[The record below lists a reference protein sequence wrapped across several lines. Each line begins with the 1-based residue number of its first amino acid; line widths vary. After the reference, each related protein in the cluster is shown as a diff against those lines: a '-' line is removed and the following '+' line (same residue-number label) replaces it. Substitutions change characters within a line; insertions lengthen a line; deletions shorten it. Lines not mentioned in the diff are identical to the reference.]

1 MRRLSCVSANP
12 PVSGGTPAAT
22 DGFRIYP
29 AFHETDAVADR
40 TKTQGNSGFLQAYN
54 RKKLR
59 RLGKMKWEPRS
70 LLKEPVTVE
79 TASPA

>member
-1 MRRLSCVSANP
+1 M
-12 PVSGGTPAAT
+12 
-22 DGFRIYP
+22 
-29 AFHETDAVADR
+29 ADR

-70 LLKEPVTVE
+70 LLEEPVTVE